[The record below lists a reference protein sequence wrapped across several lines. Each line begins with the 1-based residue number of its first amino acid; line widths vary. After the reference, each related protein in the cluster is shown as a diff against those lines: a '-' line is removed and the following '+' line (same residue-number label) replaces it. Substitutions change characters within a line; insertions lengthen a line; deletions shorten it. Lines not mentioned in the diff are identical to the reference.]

1 MKQIRILLV
10 DDEIDFSAPLGK
22 RLARRG
28 MDVHTA
34 SSGQNALTELD
45 NRPVDVILLD
55 IKMAGMDGLRTLSEI
70 KRTHPQIA
78 VIMLTAHAD
87 TDMVLASMGLGACGY
102 LMKPVNIDE
111 LVDKVR
117 EASRN
122 DT

>member
-1 MKQIRILLV
+1 MKQLRVLLV

-28 MDVHTA
+28 MTVHTA
-34 SSGQNALTELD
+34 SSGLNALTELETH
-45 NRPVDVILLD
+45 PVDVILLD

-70 KRTHPQIA
+70 KRTHPKVA
-78 VIMLTAHAD
+78 VIMLTAHVD
-87 TDMVLASMGLGACGY
+87 TDIVLASMGLGACGY

-117 EASRN
+117 KASRN
-122 DT
+122 DK